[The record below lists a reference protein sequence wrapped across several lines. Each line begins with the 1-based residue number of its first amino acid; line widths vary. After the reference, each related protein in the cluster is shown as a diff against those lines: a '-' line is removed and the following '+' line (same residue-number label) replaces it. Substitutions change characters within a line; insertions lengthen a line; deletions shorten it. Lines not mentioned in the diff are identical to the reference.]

1 MKIYG
6 KKKGMERYQL
16 STVSDYLEVHSADV
30 GVVFSLILNDV
41 VLLGSNLG
49 MEKEIAPSR

>member
-16 STVSDYLEVHSADV
+16 STVSDYLEVHSVDV